1 MSTVPE
7 ISVLMPVYNGA
18 RYLDQAVRSVLE
30 QCGPSLELIVL
41 DDGSCDAT
49 LQILE
54 RWKSQ
59 DGRVRI
65 EQLAHGGIVKALN
78 RGIELAR
85 GRYLARMD
93 ADDKMAFGRL
103 EQQHAFAQAHPDH
116 LIGTQALLCDPRLR
130 TLGLLNPPAAH
141 EAIVASCLAGMAS
154 ALMHPTLFGSRALFE
169 QLEGYRESYRHIEDL
184 DLYLRAA
191 RQGFRLAN
199 LVQTPLLH
207 YRLHAQS
214 VSNQK
219 NQLQMTLKRQLLQE
233 FEQEGSFQPDWEGL
247 ERAATMLPKT
257 RPDFYRRWAV
267 IAMTHQQKSLARRY
281 LLRSLVTPPISASKS
296 LESLKLLKGSFQH

>member
-1 MSTVPE
+1 MSAAPE

-18 RYLDQAVRSVLE
+18 RYLDQAMHSVLE
-30 QCGPSLELIVL
+30 QRGPSLELIAL
-41 DDGSCDAT
+41 DDGSSDAT
-49 LQILE
+49 LQKLE
-54 RWKSQ
+54 HWKSQ

-65 EQLAHGGIVKALN
+65 ERLAHGGIVKALN

-85 GRYLARMD
+85 GRFLARMD
-93 ADDKMAFGRL
+93 ADDVMVNGRL
-103 EQQHAFAQAHPDH
+103 EQQHAFSQEHPDH
-116 LIGTQALLCDPRLR
+116 LIGTQALLCDPKLR
-130 TLGLLNPPAAH
+130 TLGLLNPPQTH
-141 EAIVASCLAGMAS
+141 EAIVDSCLAGMAS
-154 ALMHPTLFGSRALFE
+154 ALMHPTLFGSRSLFE
-169 QLEGYRESYRHIEDL
+169 QLGGYREAYRHIEDL

-191 RQGFRLAN
+191 RQGFRLVN

-233 FEQEGSFQPDWEGL
+233 LEQEGSFQPDWEGL
-247 ERAATMLPKT
+247 ERAATMLPQT

-267 IAMTHQQKSLARRY
+267 IAMTHQQKSLARHY
-281 LLRSLVTPPISASKS
+281 LLRSLITPPISVSKS
-296 LESLKLLKGSFQH
+296 IESLKLLKGSLQN